1 MSNYL
6 NDILVQQSRRWK
18 PNFKPIDGSIGY
30 LECRMFEAIQIQ
42 DSIYSLSIQA
52 SPYHDCSHKD
62 KIYDDIDVYTSFE
75 VAFIMSYEDD
85 YLVSLND
92 VPLLKDYPRLEELKK
107 YSSGNV
113 SLSFVP
119 KELVEDLCK
128 YLLK

>member
-1 MSNYL
+1 
-6 NDILVQQSRRWK
+6 
-18 PNFKPIDGSIGY
+18 
-30 LECRMFEAIQIQ
+30 MFEAIPIQ

-62 KIYDDIDVYTSFE
+62 KVYDDINVYISFE

-85 YLVSLND
+85 YLVSLDN
-92 VPLLKDYPRLEELKK
+92 VPLIKDYPRLEELKK
-107 YSSGNV
+107 YNSGTV

-119 KELVEDLCK
+119 RELVEDLCK